1 MTSFVQYNNGERRGD
16 GIPSPQ
22 SMSFSQTWG
31 PWCCFSVQPF
41 QNGGFDFR
49 DGVTADW
56 SMSGMQSIDVILA
69 EYLRWLGNLAEQVL
83 KMYLVPGSST

>member
-1 MTSFVQYNNGERRGD
+1 MGNVEATVSPLLSLCLLVKLGDHGVVFLCSHFING
-16 GIPSPQ
+16 
-22 SMSFSQTWG
+22 
-31 PWCCFSVQPF
+31 C
-41 QNGGFDFR
+41 FDFR